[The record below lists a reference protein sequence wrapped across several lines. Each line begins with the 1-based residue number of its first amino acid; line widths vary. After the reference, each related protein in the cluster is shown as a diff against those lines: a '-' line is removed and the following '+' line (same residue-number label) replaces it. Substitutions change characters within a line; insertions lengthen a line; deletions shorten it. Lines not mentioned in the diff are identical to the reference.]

1 MTADRPRGAADD
13 RVRPPAPET
22 PEHNAA
28 PRSVAA
34 SVTRPPEPK
43 GVEHR

>member
-1 MTADRPRGAADD
+1 MTTDRPRGDADD
-13 RVRPPAPET
+13 RARPTAPET